1 MGHPKKRNSSKQ
13 SKGKQLIDAEEI
25 RELARSL
32 VEESNAKFLEI
43 EDPLVCYAHQLKMH
57 WQQDVKLFSSR
68 LIKGYE
74 VLLEQINSEN

>member
-1 MGHPKKRNSSKQ
+1 MT
-13 SKGKQLIDAEEI
+13 DAEEI

-32 VEESNAKFLEI
+32 AEESNVKFLEI
-43 EDPLVCYAHQLKMH
+43 DDPLACYAHQLKMH

-74 VLLEQINSEN
+74 VLLEQLRSEA